1 MERVVGQ
8 RQLQIDFLNKIIEQD
23 EEAGRAVAGDGSDDA
38 LRIYFAH
45 TLIINYKDIALV
57 VGGHSLR
64 GS

>member
-8 RQLQIDFLNKIIEQD
+8 KQLQIDFLDKIIELA
-23 EEAGRAVAGDGSDDA
+23 EEAGRAVASDGSDDA

-57 VGGHSLR
+57 VGGHALR